1 MKSISNTRSIL
12 ICAAAM
18 QMLACASTP
27 LPELP
32 DEDVP
37 TSWEGATPE
46 ADLWPNLDWWNN
58 FDSEEL
64 REVIAL
70 VEEKN
75 LDLEN
80 NERNLQLAQIALR
93 DAGFDM
99 WPTPVVTVGG
109 SGSYLGTN
117 PPDGDYFDGRTE
129 NANLTFGFVYTDI
142 LSKPAKYDAA
152 KASFDLSVAS
162 IADTRLNTLGT
173 AASTYFRIL
182 LIRER
187 IDAARLN
194 LSNAETIARIVK
206 ARVDA
211 GTVNKVDLLQQ
222 EIAVQR
228 QRNELS
234 SLMQDELAA
243 RSALALLVAESVQGF
258 DVDAVTLEDVSVPD
272 VIPGL
277 PSSLLTRRPDI
288 VQAEANL
295 RISRADVDIARTAY
309 LPNISLT
316 GSASLR
322 SDSFDSL
329 FSDPTSSVSV
339 TGSVLQLLLDN
350 GSRGRAVDARELQL
364 ETALANYRET
374 VIAAF
379 NEIEVSI
386 GNIELLA
393 ALGLV
398 AISDLGRAEE
408 AFRISEV
415 RYREGVANFQEVLVS
430 QSALYTAR
438 NSLSDNKLAQLN
450 AIIAFYQSLGG
461 GWQKT

>member
-1 MKSISNTRSIL
+1 MRSFSNIRSFLISL
-12 ICAAAM
+12 AAM

-37 TSWEGATPE
+37 ISWEGATPA

-58 FDSEEL
+58 FESEEL

-70 VEEKN
+70 VEERN

-99 WPTPVVTVGG
+99 LPTPVVTVGG
-109 SGSYLGTN
+109 AGSYVGTK
-117 PPDGDYFDGRTE
+117 PFDGDYIDGRTE
-129 NANLTFGFVYTDI
+129 TANLTLGFVYTDI

-152 KASFDLSVAS
+152 KASYDLSVAS
-162 IADTRLNTLGT
+162 NADTRLNTLGT

-182 LIRER
+182 LTRER

-222 EIAVQR
+222 QIAVQR

-258 DVDAVTLEDVSVPD
+258 DVDAVTLEDVSVPN
-272 VIPGL
+272 VVPGL

-309 LPNISLT
+309 LPNILLT

-350 GSRGRAVDARELQL
+350 GSRGRTVDARELQL
-364 ETALANYRET
+364 ETALSNYRET
-374 VIAAF
+374 VISAF

-398 AISDLGRAEE
+398 AIRDLGRAEE

-461 GWQKT
+461 GWQKS